1 MLYLFECRPAQE
13 VHEVHIVRVPHG
25 ILEKVNWSHI
35 PADALMQLCTV
46 ADYFR
51 FTVRLHLKTLLPGIL
66 LLTLA
71 IKVQLR

>member
-25 ILEKVNWSHI
+25 ILEKFNWSHI
-35 PADALMQLCTV
+35 TADALMQLCTV
-46 ADYFR
+46 ADYRR
-51 FTVRLHLKTLLPGIL
+51 FTVQLQLKTLLPGIL

>member
-25 ILEKVNWSHI
+25 ILEKFNWSHI
-35 PADALMQLCTV
+35 PADALMQLCTI
-46 ADYFR
+46 ADYRR
-51 FTVRLHLKTLLPGIL
+51 FTVQLQLKTLLPGIL